1 MDEKGFQE
9 LRERLQ
15 KANGLRSRVAK
26 CKLSIAEY
34 SHMAD
39 AAEPFSNRQEFAK
52 KKLSYWMEE
61 LDKAKNKYSI
71 F

>member
-15 KANGLRSRVAK
+15 KANGLRSRISK
-26 CKLSIAEY
+26 CKLSVAEY
-34 SHMAD
+34 SHILD
-39 AAEPFSNRQEFAK
+39 AAQPFSNRQEFAK
-52 KKLSYWMEE
+52 KKLEYWMSE
-61 LDKAKNKYSI
+61 LDKAKKKYAN

>member
-15 KANGLRSRVAK
+15 KANGLRSRISK
-26 CKLSIAEY
+26 CRESVIEY
-34 SHMAD
+34 SRLVD
-39 AAEPFSNRQEFAK
+39 TAEPMSNRQEWAK
-52 KKLSYWMEE
+52 KKLDYWMAE
-61 LDKAKNKYSI
+61 LDKAKKKYLE